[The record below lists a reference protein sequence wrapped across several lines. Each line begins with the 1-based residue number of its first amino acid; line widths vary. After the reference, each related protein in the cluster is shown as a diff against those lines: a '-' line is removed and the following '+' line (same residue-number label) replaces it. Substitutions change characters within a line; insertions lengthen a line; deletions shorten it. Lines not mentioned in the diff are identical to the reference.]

1 MGISF
6 SDTAL
11 TISEELEINSIVWI
25 HSLPPGEMG
34 PTRRILEDLEMLT
47 GTGGFPVIERSVTNR
62 GELIRV
68 MNELSEHA
76 TRGLRPILHVDA
88 HGSPK
93 DGMLLAPSGDR
104 VGWADIIELLRT
116 LNVATQNN
124 LVSVFALCFGLHIY
138 KQVSL
143 KRPVPSYLFFAP
155 PSEITVGF
163 LEAQT
168 LAFYRHIN
176 HSSNVTQAFA
186 QTLGGSMESFHCQ
199 GLFLQALVRYIRTH
213 CRGKARERRQE
224 RMVTEILKRDEITH
238 PTSGQ
243 LKQIRRDIRE
253 VLNPGQSLIDKF
265 APGFLIGRSAAFTYA
280 DIDRILQRTK

>member
-6 SDTAL
+6 SDNGL

-25 HSLPPGEMG
+25 HSLPPGEIG
-34 PTRRILEDLEMLT
+34 PTRRILEDLEMLR
-47 GTGGFPVIERSVTNR
+47 GTGGFPVVERSVTNR

-104 VGWADIIELLRT
+104 VEWADMIELLRT
-116 LNVATQNN
+116 LNVATRNN

-143 KRPVPSYLFFAP
+143 KRPAPSYLFFAP

-168 LAFYRHIN
+168 LAFYQHIN
-176 HSSNVTQAFA
+176 HSSNATQAFA
-186 QTLGGSMESFHCQ
+186 QTLGGSMELFHCQ
-199 GLFLQALVRYIRTH
+199 GLFLQALGRIDIQRSH
-213 CRGKARERRQE
+213 IIAAAR
-224 RMVTEILKRDEITH
+224 
-238 PTSGQ
+238 
-243 LKQIRRDIRE
+243 
-253 VLNPGQSLIDKF
+253 
-265 APGFLIGRSAAFTYA
+265 
-280 DIDRILQRTK
+280 